1 MMSFSLIQSR
11 MKIFLCRLFL
21 SLADSVIEKYPRWKK
36 IVEIK
41 TFENYYMQIQNK
53 CEDFVLH
60 IVDLRSV
67 EKILNDLNVAKFFTI
82 DQISAK
88 FLKDGAPRLAIHIA
102 NLINFSTKLYTFP
115 LQCKIANI

>member
-1 MMSFSLIQSR
+1 MMSFSLIQRR
-11 MKIFLCRLFL
+11 MKIFLCQLFL
-21 SLADSVIEKYPRWKK
+21 SLADSVIEKYPRRRK
-36 IVEIK
+36 IIEIR

-53 CEDFVLH
+53 REDFVLH

-82 DQISAK
+82 GQISAK

-102 NLINFSTKLYTFP
+102 NLINSRQNFIHFGCNAT
-115 LQCKIANI
+115 